1 MKRTIIAAMLLF
13 APAPAGANGMT
24 DLMFADSAASDDVF
38 VPDFVEAKKN
48 TAHVMATLDKVEEI
62 EESTKSE
69 WNALV
74 ITMMKVSMA
83 QSKDGKPNL
92 RRKCFPKEGTCS
104 DFLSAYVKGVPIII
118 EVNRDL
124 TDKMLYRNICQI
136 NSNHDGMSCKNFD
149 TGAIGRSVKI
159 NGEWVDSK

>member
-1 MKRTIIAAMLLF
+1 MLLLL
-13 APAPAGANGMT
+13 PSPILANGMT
-24 DLMFADSAASDDVF
+24 DLMFAEVTDDIF
-38 VPDFVEAKKN
+38 APDFVEAKK
-48 TAHVMATLDKVEEI
+48 HVAKAVAAMDKLMEI
-62 EESTKSE
+62 EENTKSE
-69 WNALV
+69 WNAFV
-74 ITMMKVSMA
+74 VTMMKVSMD

-92 RRKCFPKEGTCS
+92 HRECFPKEGTCS

-124 TDKMLYRNICQI
+124 TDKMLYRKICQI

-149 TGAIGRSVKI
+149 TGAIGKSVKI